1 MLNISPRSARAG
13 ALKSFY
19 IMTIKS
25 IERALRD
32 EKHVIL
38 CRAGRGYYHLY
49 RDAICVGYMYSHL
62 TDWGGVRCILTL
74 RISMLILRII

>member
-1 MLNISPRSARAG
+1 
-13 ALKSFY
+13 
-19 IMTIKS
+19 MTIKS

-62 TDWGGVRCILTL
+62 TDWGGVRLYLNPPYFNAHTAYNMSEL
-74 RISMLILRII
+74 RNHIRYYL